1 MQRWNAPFE
10 PKRSCQVEAFAKQAR
25 MPLMRRAIFSCA
37 ALGLLGAGIIII
49 FSAGLGWWWALLAC
63 ESMLVLMALEFYGQ
77 EASEARVWRQATK
90 SFGDKPR
97 AGKPSCYP
105 YAKLQPSAKQGPGSA
120 AAAGVGIWR
129 VRKGLWSQVG
139 WEHQPKWFE
148 SLEKAEAFA
157 GRIDFSDDD

>member
-37 ALGLLGAGIIII
+37 ALGLLGAGIII
-49 FSAGLGWWWALLAC
+49 
-63 ESMLVLMALEFYGQ
+63 MALEFYGQ

-148 SLEKAEAFA
+148 SLEQAEAFA